1 MMSHRVGWIV
11 QIVVLAVILI
21 LAGRVAG
28 PPWGTVGDPSVSA
41 VRERL
46 TALAACVLPAS
57 GADPSAAPASP
68 LEPAPPDCDPSVHD
82 RLHGA
87 RMTAC

>member
-1 MMSHRVGWIV
+1 MTPHRLTWLVH
-11 QIVVLAVILI
+11 IVVLAVIVI

-28 PPWGTVGDPSVSA
+28 PPRGTVGDPSVSA

-57 GADPSAAPASP
+57 GADPSAAPATA
-68 LEPAPPDCDPSVHD
+68 LEPATQDCDPSAHD